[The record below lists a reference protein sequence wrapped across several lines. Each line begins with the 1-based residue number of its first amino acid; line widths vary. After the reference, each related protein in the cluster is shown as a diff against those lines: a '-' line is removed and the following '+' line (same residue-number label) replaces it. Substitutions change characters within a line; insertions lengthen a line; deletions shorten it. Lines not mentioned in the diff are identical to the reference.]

1 MSHLLLLTKASLRNQ
16 FGLNRFFK
24 GGRSRWLKFGLAALV
39 VGLGAAVAFGWLFEY
54 SWVLGGALQRFGL
67 LHLLIM
73 QAIVLASLVCF
84 FTGLYSVPGQLFFCR
99 DYDLLLSLPV
109 RTSTVVMSNLAGLLL
124 SNCVYTAFLALPP
137 LIVYGWK
144 SRVGPG
150 FYLLAVAAV
159 PFIPLVPLT
168 LAALFAS
175 ITSKFAARFKRS
187 NQVLINLVF
196 ILLAGLMAGYFQL
209 ANSNRV
215 ATAGINAVLDAIR
228 TWYPPARFFFDALKE
243 RSMLSLLEFVALS
256 GGLFVLFCAVF
267 GQFFRAI
274 LSGLTATTA
283 RANYRLTE
291 LGASSVLRAL
301 YLKELKGYVSCPT
314 YILNTF
320 FGIVMLTLFSA
331 SAFCLGDTAKL
342 RLVQSFGAGAAVPMV
357 ALGVAVFCTVLSC
370 TTAVSISLEG
380 RSLWILKTAPVDPLT
395 IFRSKVLL
403 NLSTTWPFIAIN
415 SLLIAAGWRLDFRHW
430 LLVWAAPSAYALFIA
445 VAGLLI
451 NLLFPKLEFKNPA
464 AVVKQSA
471 SAIVAVLV
479 EFASVALPVFL
490 YMWLLAPRIS
500 FEVYAGLVVAG
511 MLLITALLWQ
521 TLRTSGVR
529 WFEQLH

>member
-1 MSHLLLLTKASLRNQ
+1 M
-16 FGLNRFFK
+16 
-24 GGRSRWLKFGLAALV
+24 
-39 VGLGAAVAFGWLFEY
+39 
-54 SWVLGGALQRFGL
+54 
-67 LHLLIM
+67 
-73 QAIVLASLVCF
+73 
-84 FTGLYSVPGQLFFCR
+84 
-99 DYDLLLSLPV
+99 
-109 RTSTVVMSNLAGLLL
+109 
-124 SNCVYTAFLALPP
+124 
-137 LIVYGWK
+137 
-144 SRVGPG
+144 
-150 FYLLAVAAV
+150 
-159 PFIPLVPLT
+159 
-168 LAALFAS
+168 
-175 ITSKFAARFKRS
+175 
-187 NQVLINLVF
+187 
-196 ILLAGLMAGYFQL
+196 
-209 ANSNRV
+209 
-215 ATAGINAVLDAIR
+215 
-228 TWYPPARFFFDALKE
+228 
-243 RSMLSLLEFVALS
+243 
-256 GGLFVLFCAVF
+256 
-267 GQFFRAI
+267 
-274 LSGLTATTA
+274 
-283 RANYRLTE
+283 
-291 LGASSVLRAL
+291 

-320 FGIVMLTLFSA
+320 FGMVMLTLFSA